1 MCKDLSLD
9 NQTTNIDIMNNV
21 ETDQSEITV
30 STGKEKEIDKSS
42 QFSVQDKVL
51 EMYNMLVGITSEIER
66 IKVEIANRRFHILS
80 QL

>member
-66 IKVEIANRRFHILS
+66 IKVEIAKRRF
-80 QL
+80 